1 MVFPMS
7 HSPVF
12 GELEGKLNAL
22 PPARRSPFFASLLLA
37 AVIALGG
44 AGLPLLE
51 PALAPAVAEARF
63 GRGGSFGFRGSR
75 SFSGRSFGRRSSFGR
90 SGYRRGYGGGGF
102 GFGLPFMMGMG
113 FGGFGGSFLIPMI
126 LFFVLRM
133 MIGRKRS

>member
-1 MVFPMS
+1 MKP
-7 HSPVF
+7 
-12 GELEGKLNAL
+12 NA
-22 PPARRSPFFASLLLA
+22 PPTARRSPFFASLLLA
-37 AVIALGG
+37 AVIAVGG

-75 SFSGRSFGRRSSFGR
+75 SFSSRSFGRRSSFGR

-133 MIGRKRS
+133 MIGRRRS